1 MGQNSAIQWTDHTFN
16 PWWGCVKVSPACDHC
31 YAESF
36 AKRTGHAVWGK
47 DAPRRFFGE
56 KHWQEPTR
64 WNRAA
69 EKAGTRARVFC
80 ASMADVF
87 EQHPDLDAPRASLWP
102 LIEQTPMLDWLLLT
116 KRPQNIAKM
125 VPSQWL
131 TQPRANVW
139 YGTTVESNGYIWRA
153 EHLANVPAAARFISY
168 EPAIGPLNVHLLPM
182 GIDWLIAGGESGAGA
197 RPPQIEWFRD
207 VRDGC
212 AFEGIAFFFK
222 QWGGF
227 NAKANG
233 RELDGRTWD
242 EIPLPLGVDGGARP
256 ASEHDHTGNV

>member
-36 AKRTGHAVWGK
+36 AKRTGNAVWGK

-64 WNRAA
+64 WNRDAA
-69 EKAGTRARVFC
+69 KTGERARVFC

-87 EQHPDLDAPRASLWP
+87 EDRPNLEDARGRLFG
-102 LIEQTPMLDWLLLT
+102 LIEATPMLDWQLLT
-116 KRPQNIAKM
+116 KRPQNIVKM
-125 VPSQWL
+125 LPYDWL
-131 TQPRANVW
+131 KHPKPHVW
-139 YGTTVESNGYIWRA
+139 YGTTVESNDYIWRA
-153 EHLANVPAAARFISY
+153 EHLVDVPAAVRFISY
-168 EPAIGPLNVHLLPM
+168 EPAIGPLNVHLLPPH
-182 GIDWLIAGGESGAGA
+182 IDWVIAGGESGAGA
-197 RPPQIEWFRD
+197 RPAQIEWFRD

-242 EIPLPLGVDGGARP
+242 EFPSGR
-256 ASEHDHTGNV
+256 